1 MTDISVSMGIILD
14 PEGRILIAKRSLKKY
29 FGGLWEFPG
38 GKKESN
44 ESPSDALIR
53 ELKEELSIEIKVLRV
68 YQSYTYS
75 DEEIDIIFHPI
86 HCSIVGDQLKN
97 NEHEEVQYVTIDEID
112 KYDFAPPD
120 YVAVDLL
127 KREYSQ
133 MRIQIDKNP

>member
-86 HCSIVGDQLKN
+86 HCSIVGGQLKN
-97 NEHEEVQYVTIDEID
+97 NEHEEVKYITKKEINN
-112 KYDFAPPD
+112 YDFAPPD

-133 MRIQIDKNP
+133 MVLQT